1 MYNFKKLSYDYLVE
15 VIVEE
20 LKPKYLDF
28 EGIAPSREGLYAIIA
43 ETPHEKLVE
52 LSFHSEEPWYL
63 FPIAYSCYVNTGV
76 WPHEVGLK
84 YVKGGT
90 LEELKVFILGRL
102 VEEEK
107 IDVSLLAFFDIE
119 KYIQEG
125 GLNIIK
131 IDGRYHYFTS
141 ANN

>member
-15 VIVEE
+15 VIRKLRPNYFDYERVA
-20 LKPKYLDF
+20 LPKENLF
-28 EGIAPSREGLYAIIA
+28 AILA
-43 ETPHEKLVE
+43 ETPQEKLVE

-63 FPIAYSCYVNTGV
+63 FPIAYRFYLDKGV
-76 WPHEVGLK
+76 WPHESGLK

-90 LEELKVFILGRL
+90 IEELKVFVLGRL

-107 IDVSLLAFFDIE
+107 IDVFLLDFFDIE
-119 KYIQEG
+119 KYIREEG
-125 GLNIIK
+125 QIIK
-131 IDGRYHYFTS
+131 IDGRYHYFTC

>member
-1 MYNFKKLSYDYLVE
+1 MYNFKKLSYDYLVD
-15 VIVEE
+15 VIDE
-20 LKPKYLDF
+20 LKPKYLDPGGYTLPK
-28 EGIAPSREGLYAIIA
+28 EKLYAIIA

-63 FPIAYSCYVNTGV
+63 FPIAYSCYLNTGV
-76 WPHEVGLK
+76 WPHEAGLK
-84 YVKGGT
+84 YVRGGT
-90 LEELKVFILGRL
+90 IEELKVFVLGRL
-102 VEEEK
+102 VEEER
-107 IDVSLLAFFDIE
+107 IDSSLLDFFDIE

-131 IDGRYHYFTS
+131 IDGRYHYFTC

>member
-15 VIVEE
+15 VIRK
-20 LKPKYLDF
+20 LRPNYLDYERVALPKENLF
-28 EGIAPSREGLYAIIA
+28 AILA

-63 FPIAYSCYVNTGV
+63 FPIAYRFYLDKGV
-76 WPHEVGLK
+76 WPHESGLK
-84 YVKGGT
+84 YVCGGT
-90 LEELKVFILGRL
+90 IEELKVFVLGRL
-102 VEEEK
+102 VEEERM
-107 IDVSLLAFFDIE
+107 DSSLLAFFDIE

-131 IDGRYHYFTS
+131 IDGRYHYFTC

>member
-15 VIVEE
+15 IIDE
-20 LKPKYLDF
+20 LKPKYLDYGDLSLPK
-28 EGIAPSREGLYAIIA
+28 EKMYTIIA
-43 ETPHEKLVE
+43 ETPQEKLVE

-63 FPIAYSCYVNTGV
+63 FPIAYSFYSNKGV
-76 WPHEVGLK
+76 WPHESGLK
-84 YVKGGT
+84 YVCGGT
-90 LEELKVFILGRL
+90 IEELKVFVLGRL
-102 VEEEK
+102 VEEERM
-107 IDVSLLAFFDIE
+107 DSSLLAFFDIE

-131 IDGRYHYFTS
+131 IDGRYHYFTC

>member
-15 VIVEE
+15 IIDE
-20 LKPKYLDF
+20 LKPKYLDY
-28 EGIAPSREGLYAIIA
+28 GGLSLPKEKMYAVIA
-43 ETPHEKLVE
+43 ETPLEKLVE

-63 FPIAYSCYVNTGV
+63 FPIAYRFYLDKGV
-76 WPHEVGLK
+76 WPHQEGLK
-84 YVKGGT
+84 YVRGGT
-90 LEELKVFILGRL
+90 IEELKAFILGRL
-102 VEEEK
+102 VEEER
-107 IDVSLLAFFDIE
+107 IDSSLLDFFDID
-119 KYIQEG
+119 KYLRQG